1 MHHTTKRSV
10 TSFRNHPHRSG
21 ATICF
26 SAPMVLSGR
35 GPLYG
40 TLARKTAD
48 DGTGQGSYPH
58 GMGAVRYKV
67 DIV

>member
-1 MHHTTKRSV
+1 
-10 TSFRNHPHRSG
+10 
-21 ATICF
+21 
-26 SAPMVLSGR
+26 MVLSGR